1 MIPIL
6 MGVILFTLAVGMYM
20 GLVVDMR
27 QYNMVIM
34 WITLSTVDFTIN
46 TAITVTITDRLSWFM
61 RNISK

>member
-1 MIPIL
+1 

-61 RNISK
+61 RNKCK